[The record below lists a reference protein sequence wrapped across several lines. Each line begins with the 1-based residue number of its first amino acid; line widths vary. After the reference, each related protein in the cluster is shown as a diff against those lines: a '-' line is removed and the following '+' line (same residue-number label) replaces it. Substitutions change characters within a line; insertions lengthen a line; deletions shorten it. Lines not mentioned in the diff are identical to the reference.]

1 MFLPMRSVPGTFT
14 GCPPIATAKKC
25 PIICCNGK
33 RSKPPSKPAPG
44 SMICGARRISMTN
57 RTGCGAFISSNRASA
72 ALKSTHPAPGICRC
86 TKPVINSSSAHC
98 RNSFPV
104 LKEKVTESDRSR
116 PSSPLPFNRLSSKSA
131 CRTAQ
136 TPRDIITNMNL
147 LGKINLNLDISA
159 GVGTAFLLALGGA
172 VLSFILGVRLIRKG
186 SRLVYF
192 KKRQAMVSRGW
203 RFILISILL
212 LIAAY
217 LLNNFAK
224 PAIYS
229 IFPPSPTIT
238 NTSTITLSPTI
249 SETPLSNADTHRN
262 AIHHNTPML
271 PDFMHKPPV

>member
-1 MFLPMRSVPGTFT
+1 MPVGRLPEPHF
-14 GCPPIATAKKC
+14 
-25 PIICCNGK
+25 
-33 RSKPPSKPAPG
+33 
-44 SMICGARRISMTN
+44 
-57 RTGCGAFISSNRASA
+57 SS
-72 ALKSTHPAPGICRC
+72 
-86 TKPVINSSSAHC
+86 
-98 RNSFPV
+98 
-104 LKEKVTESDRSR
+104 ES
-116 PSSPLPFNRLSSKSA
+116 P
-131 CRTAQ
+131 Q

-238 NTSTITLSPTI
+238 NTATITLSPTI
-249 SETPLSNADTHRN
+249 SETPTISLTPTLTETPSIT
-262 AIHHNTPML
+262 NTPAL
-271 PDFMHKPPV
+271 PDFIRTQATSMIDPGTALVFSPIQFTRELGEDGLPVETREVFENPIKQ